1 MNILTNRLSS
11 IALSVIALS
20 LSLPDTASASANESD
35 FETELALQIVNDYR
49 QLRTSCNDQQG
60 DARKMCYYRLRIGT
74 WDYKEAR
81 KTLANKGIRVTADG
95 TQVAKAH

>member
-1 MNILTNRLSS
+1 MNMLKTHLSS
-11 IALSVIALS
+11 IALSVLALS
-20 LSLPDTASASANESD
+20 ISLPDQARASEPD

-81 KTLANKGIRVTADG
+81 KTLVSKGIRVTADG

>member
-11 IALSVIALS
+11 IALSIIALS
-20 LSLPDTASASANESD
+20 LSLPLPNTASASASANESD

-81 KTLANKGIRVTADG
+81 KTLAR
-95 TQVAKAH
+95 